1 MFTESCYIRK
11 NTSELRDRLKKLGKE
26 VCVCCTFADNIWLC
40 SDSKYVHGIGG
51 FDYVEP
57 YTQEGALKRFVEE
70 NPKDID
76 CGENEEL
83 FLAIALMQDDVDK
96 NQWFKTNNGVEIDTY
111 TSPSYKEWY
120 LFTGKEVNFP
130 FDKYHKATVNE
141 LIKYFKKGEKP

>member
-51 FDYVEP
+51 FDDVEP

-141 LIKYFKKGEKP
+141 LIKLGIGLI